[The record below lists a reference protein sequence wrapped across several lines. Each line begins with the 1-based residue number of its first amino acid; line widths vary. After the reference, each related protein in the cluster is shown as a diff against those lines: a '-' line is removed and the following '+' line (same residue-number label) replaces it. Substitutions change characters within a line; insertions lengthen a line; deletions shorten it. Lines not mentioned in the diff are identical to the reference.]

1 MRRAKVIAIK
11 REIERVLT
19 YVNMYEGIVQRHRVE
34 MVNSPGDPVHEA
46 ALLQTMLNRQ
56 KSWKDA
62 LTRRV
67 LQLSGIDS
75 GDGIMSTASGRHDPE
90 L

>member
-1 MRRAKVIAIK
+1 MRRPKVIAIK
-11 REIERVLT
+11 REIEGVLD
-19 YVNMYEGIVQRHRVE
+19 YVNSYEGILQRHRAE

-67 LQLSGIDS
+67 LQLSGLDS
-75 GDGIMSTASGRHDPE
+75 RAAAFVSRIGSQR
-90 L
+90 